1 MPCFGGAGL
10 VRFWPPSGST
20 RPRPPSDAEK
30 QPAPATLA
38 PPRFRGPREI
48 CSYYGNSFRKNKN
61 RPSFVTFLRLRTLLH
76 PHKLEMSRQ
85 KGRFV
90 EFLDR
95 DPHFGAP
102 RQFAIAKKLQFG
114 PIFCFWVPGGR
125 LKGGAISE
133 TDPMRRVRRGPA
145 AVRNPA
151 RRACRGTASGRRGGV
166 GPARA

>member
-10 VRFWPPSGST
+10 VRFWPHLDQPDQGHLPM
-20 RPRPPSDAEK
+20 PRSSLLQRRWHRRDFAGLGK
-30 QPAPATLA
+30 SS
-38 PPRFRGPREI
+38 
-48 CSYYGNSFRKNKN
+48 CYGNSLRRNKN
-61 RPSFVTFLRLRTLLH
+61 RPSFATFLRLRTLLH

-102 RQFAIAKKLQFG
+102 RQSAIAKKLQFG

-145 AVRNPA
+145 AVRNLA